1 MNPSP
6 LFVGIDVAK
15 AKLDVALRP
24 GDQTWQIDHDEATIA
39 QLVAQLQAQSPTLI
53 VVEATG
59 GLEAPLV
66 AALAAQELPV
76 VVINP
81 RLARDFA
88 KAPGYLAKTDR
99 IDARVLAHYGEAV
112 RPSLRPLPD
121 ADTQQLRALVVR
133 RRQLLEML
141 GAEHNRL
148 STAPERVRD
157 SIAQHLSWMRQQ
169 LASLDADL
177 ESMLKASEV
186 FRQRDKILQSTPGVG
201 PVLSQTLLAQV
212 PELGQ
217 LNRKKIAALIG
228 VAPFNRDSGTL
239 WGHRTIWGGR
249 ASVRA
254 ALYMSTLVA
263 TRHNPVIR
271 EFYERLLAAGKVKKV
286 ALTACMRKLLTI
298 LNAMVKHQ
306 QTWQPRLAK
315 SL

>member
-1 MNPSP
+1 MHPSP
-6 LFVGIDVAK
+6 LFVGIDISK
-15 AKLDVALRP
+15 SKLDVALRP
-24 GDQTWQIDHDEATIA
+24 RDQTWQIDHDEANIA
-39 QLVAQLQAQSPTLI
+39 QLVGQLQAQSPTRI

-59 GLEAPLV
+59 GLGAPLV

-88 KAPGYLAKTDR
+88 KALGYLAKTDR

-133 RRQLLEML
+133 RRQLLEMV

-148 STAPERVRD
+148 SMAPERVRD
-157 SIAQHLSWMRQQ
+157 SIAHHLSWMRQQ
-169 LASLDADL
+169 RASLDADL
-177 ESMLKASEV
+177 ASMLKGSAV
-186 FRQRDKILQSTPGVG
+186 FRHRGDILQSTPGVG
-201 PVLSQTLLAQV
+201 PVLSQTLLAHV

-217 LNRKKIAALIG
+217 LNRKEIAALIG
-228 VAPFNRDSGTL
+228 VAPFNRDSGTMR
-239 WGHRTIWGGR
+239 GHRTIWGGR

-254 ALYMSTLVA
+254 ALYMATLVA
-263 TRHNPVIR
+263 TRHYPVIR
-271 EFYERLLAAGKVKKV
+271 EFYERLLAVGKVKKV
-286 ALTACMRKLLTI
+286 TLTACMPKLLTM
-298 LNAMVKHQ
+298 LNAMVKYQ
-306 QTWQPRLAK
+306 QTWQLRLAK